1 MNKADPQIKPM
12 SLRAERSNPKIREIT
27 YAQAISEA
35 LAEEMRRDDRVV
47 ILGEDVG
54 ILGGNFRTTAG
65 LYEEFGERRVLD
77 TPISESGIIGCAIGL
92 AMAGFRPVAELMFG
106 DFVCVAM
113 DQIVN
118 QCAKIRYMSGGKIKL
133 PLVIRTNIGAGR
145 SSAAQHSQSL
155 HAWFLH
161 TPGLKVVMPSNP
173 YEVKGLLKSAIR
185 DDNPVMMFEHKMLY
199 NKKDEVSEDDCVIPI
214 GVAEIKRR
222 GKDVTIIATSSMVKE
237 SMEVAKKLEKENI
250 EAEVIDLRTLVPLD
264 KETIIN
270 SVKKTG
276 RAVIVDEGVLRGGI
290 TGEISA
296 ILTHE
301 VFDYLNAPIERLG
314 NENTPIP
321 FSPPLEEYVRP
332 DQEKIYRAVK
342 KALLEDREDD

>member
-1 MNKADPQIKPM
+1 M
-12 SLRAERSNPKIREIT
+12 REIT
-27 YAQAISEA
+27 YAQAISET
-35 LAEEMRRDDRVV
+35 LAEEMRRDEKV
-47 ILGEDVG
+47 IVLGEDVG
-54 ILGGNFRTTAG
+54 ILGGNFRATAG
-65 LYEEFGERRVLD
+65 LYEKFGEQRVLD

-161 TPGLKVVMPSNP
+161 TPGLKIIMPSSP

-185 DDNPVMMFEHKMLY
+185 DDNPVMVFEHKMLY
-199 NKKDEVSEDDCVIPI
+199 NKKEEVPEEEYIIPI
-214 GVAEIKRR
+214 GAAEIKRE
-222 GKDVTIIATSSMVKE
+222 GKDVTIIATSVMVKE
-237 SMEVAKKLEKENI
+237 SMIVADKLERENI
-250 EAEVIDLRTLVPLD
+250 NAEVIDLRTVVPLD
-264 KETIIN
+264 KETIID

-290 TGEISA
+290 TAEISDL
-296 ILTHE
+296 LTHE
-301 VFDYLNAPIERLG
+301 IFDYLNAPVERIG
-314 NENTPIP
+314 NANTPIP

-342 KALLEDREDD
+342 KTLQRIE